1 MKHIKTAVTS
11 YPVADNIKNRWSP
24 RSFSG
29 EPISTDK
36 LNTILEA
43 ATWSFSAINEQPWRY
58 LAAQK
63 GTPLFDQLF
72 DALAAGNKPWN
83 KQASAFV
90 VSLAKTTF
98 ADGITPNASAQHD
111 VGAANM
117 LLTLQANSMN
127 IYTHLMGGFD
137 REKVSALLHLEAD
150 IVPVVIIA
158 LGYADEAEKLEEP
171 FKTRELTPRIRKPLS
186 EIIRQIPHG
195 KN

>member
-43 ATWSFSAINEQPWRY
+43 ATWSFSAINEQPWR
-58 LAAQK
+58 
-63 GTPLFDQLF
+63 LF

-137 REKVSALLHLEAD
+137 REKVSALLKLEAD

-186 EIIRQIPHG
+186 EIIRQIPYG